1 MAARYPDA
9 PEGLDPVEREIHLM
23 CDQIVQRVNERR
35 FALIAAAREKRQDM
49 RERETRRLQSEQQL
63 LATKAEVERLLKE
76 NFLRE
81 TQERILAEVEQ
92 KLLEVRTP
100 LPQTRLVFRSGA
112 HGHLQQLIAGLG
124 ELLEE
129 EVPVVPRYADMRA
142 VVAVGKQGRAPG
154 ELFYPNDTAIER
166 NSNQIYVTEGGIF
179 DPFAR
184 ISVFSEGGEYLS
196 SFTHQE
202 MEGPSGIAIHGDN
215 VYVSD
220 TAAHAVFQF
229 KLGNIIQP
237 VARIGTEGSGIGQFY
252 SPHSLSVSYNGDVYV
267 ADCNNHRI
275 EILSSSLQHRRTLTQ
290 QPINRPRDVKLTADT
305 VYVLCLEYPSVR
317 VFSHAGEMLRS
328 VVTQEISAYSFY
340 RFCLDKSENIII
352 SDSFAD
358 NIEVF
363 SKEGTHIHTLGGQAG
378 EIISPTGLAI
388 TNQLSLVVV
397 SYNNPNYGLQ
407 IYSCL

>member
-63 LATKAEVERLLKE
+63 LATKAEVERLMKD

-92 KLLEVRTP
+92 KLLEVRKP

-142 VVAVGKQGRAPG
+142 VVAVGKRGKAPG
-154 ELFYPNDTAIER
+154 ELYCPIDTAIER
-166 NSNQIYVTEGGIF
+166 NSNQIYVTEGAVIF
-179 DPFAR
+179 ERFAR

-202 MEGPSGIAIHGDN
+202 MELPSGIAIHGDN

-229 KLGNIIQP
+229 KLGNAIQL
-237 VARIGTEGSGIGQFY
+237 VARIGTRGSGIGQFN
-252 SPHSLSVSYNGDVYV
+252 SPDSLSVSYNGDVYV

-290 QPINRPRDVKLTADT
+290 QPINQPTDVKLTADT
-305 VYVLCLEYPSVR
+305 VYVLCREYPCVR

-328 VVTQEISAYSFY
+328 VVTQGIPAYGIS

-352 SDSFAD
+352 SDRLAN
-358 NIEVF
+358 NIKVF

-378 EIISPTGLAI
+378 EIIRPTGLAI

-397 SYNNPNYGLQ
+397 SHNPNQGLK

>member
-35 FALIAAAREKRQDM
+35 FALITAAREKRQDM

-63 LATKAEVERLLKE
+63 LATKAEVERLLKD

-81 TQERILAEVEQ
+81 TQEIILAEVEQ

-100 LPQTRLVFRSGA
+100 LPQTRLVFRSA

-129 EVPVVPRYADMRA
+129 EVPVVPRYADIRA
-142 VVAVGKQGRAPG
+142 VVAVGKHGRAPG

-166 NSNQIYVTEGGIF
+166 NSNQIYVTEGAGFF

-202 MEGPSGIAIHGDN
+202 MELPSGIAIHGDN

-229 KLGNIIQP
+229 ILGNAIQL
-237 VARIGTEGSGIGQFY
+237 VARIGTEGSGIGQFD
-252 SPHSLSVSYNGDVYV
+252 SPDSLSVSYNGDVYV

-275 EILSSSLQHRRTLTQ
+275 QILSSSLQHRRTLTQ

-305 VYVLCLEYPSVR
+305 VYVLCLESSCVR

-328 VVTQEISAYSFY
+328 VVTQEISAYGIS
-340 RFCLDKSENIII
+340 RFCLDTSENIII
-352 SDSFAD
+352 SDSFAN
-358 NIEVF
+358 NIKVF

-378 EIISPTGLAI
+378 ETIRPTGLAI
-388 TNQLSLVVV
+388 TNQLSLVVA
-397 SYNNPNYGLQ
+397 SHNPNQGLL